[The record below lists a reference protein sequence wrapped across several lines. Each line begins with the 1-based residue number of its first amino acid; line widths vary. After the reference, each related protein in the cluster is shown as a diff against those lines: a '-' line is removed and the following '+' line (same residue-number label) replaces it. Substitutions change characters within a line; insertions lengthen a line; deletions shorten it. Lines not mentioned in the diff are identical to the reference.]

1 LFDFPAAKETLLKSD
16 FWTMSEKED
25 TMESSIEIVE
35 KEIGMVVELEENLP
49 VWKMPSAMGNDYNG
63 SLAT

>member
-1 LFDFPAAKETLLKSD
+1 
-16 FWTMSEKED
+16 MSEKED